1 METPGCSFI
10 HPVDR
15 IRPFQYNISASILQK
30 GEDGVK
36 QFFGMSQRGN
46 LEEALQGLRQPQF
59 IMLLSN
65 DAQFEDHVQALEKRF
80 PGVPSIGCIGMS
92 YQTSIVEKGVGV
104 VAFSDGV
111 AAAAN
116 VLECVSTMPVKYIRR
131 LEQDM
136 QQLGGGSRDTVCIDF
151 CTGNDACVLT
161 TMYTALRKRGISL
174 VGGTGGEG
182 RISANGRVYRDAV
195 AYGLI
200 RNQHGQVKTYKEN
213 IYHQLGNYR
222 FIASGTDRANYILG
236 TLNGKPAKQVYKD
249 ILHVTDEEILTRTFQ
264 NPFGKINGD
273 DTCIISIK
281 EVNGNALACY
291 RQVNDSDVLILLEL
305 GDYQAITRETIRQ
318 ICQDFPRRSAIF
330 SVNCLFRYKLFS
342 ERGYMQPYLREMAS
356 LGCHAGV
363 VGYGEHYNNRFVN
376 QSMTCVVFE

>member
-1 METPGCSFI
+1 
-10 HPVDR
+10 
-15 IRPFQYNISASILQK
+15 
-30 GEDGVK
+30 
-36 QFFGMSQRGN
+36 MSPRGN
-46 LEEALQGLRQPQF
+46 LEEALQGLYSPQF

-65 DAQFEDHVQALEKRF
+65 ADQFEDHVQALERRF

-92 YQTSIVEKGVGV
+92 YQIGVAEHGVGII
-104 VAFSDGV
+104 AFSDGV
-111 AAAAN
+111 SAAAN
-116 VLECVSTMPVKYIRR
+116 VLEQVSSMPVKYIQR
-131 LEQDM
+131 LDRDVQTV
-136 QQLGGGSRDTVCIDF
+136 GASGRDTVCIDF
-151 CTGNDACVLT
+151 CAGNDACVLT
-161 TMYTALRKRGISL
+161 TINTVLRQRDIPL
-174 VGGTGGEG
+174 VGGTGDQGKV
-182 RISANGRVYRDAV
+182 SANGRVYEDAV
-195 AYGLI
+195 AYALV
-200 RNQHGQVKTYKEN
+200 RNQGGRVKTYKEN

-236 TLNGKPAKQVYKD
+236 SLNGRPAKQVYKD

-281 EVNGNALACY
+281 EVHGNALACF

-305 GDYQAITRETIRQ
+305 GDYQAITRNTIQQ

-342 ERGYMQPYLREMAS
+342 ERGYMNSYLQDMAS
-356 LGCHAGV
+356 LGSHAGF

>member
-1 METPGCSFI
+1 M
-10 HPVDR
+10 
-15 IRPFQYNISASILQK
+15 
-30 GEDGVK
+30 K

-65 DAQFEDHVQALEKRF
+65 KGQFEDHVAALEKRF
-80 PGVPSIGCIGMS
+80 PGIPSIGCIGMS
-92 YQTSIVEKGVGV
+92 YQNSVVENGVGII
-104 VAFSDGV
+104 AFTEGV
-111 AAAAN
+111 TAAAN
-116 VLECVSTMPVKYIRR
+116 VLEQASSMPVKYIQR

-136 QQLGGGSRDTVCIDF
+136 QAVGGSSRDTVCIDF
-151 CTGNDACVLT
+151 CSGNDACVLT
-161 TMYTALRKRGISL
+161 TIYTVLSKRGISL
-174 VGGTGGEG
+174 VGGTGDQGMV
-182 RISANGRVYRDAV
+182 SANGRVYRDAV
-195 AYGLI
+195 AYALV
-200 RNQHGQVKTYKEN
+200 RNQNGRVKTYKEN

-222 FIASGTDRANYILG
+222 FVASDTDRANYVLG
-236 TLNGKPAKQVYKD
+236 ALNGKSAKQVYKD

-281 EVNGNALACY
+281 EVRGNALACF

-305 GDYQAITRETIRQ
+305 GDYRAIVQNTIRQ

-342 ERGYMQPYLREMAS
+342 EQGYMQNYLHDMSA
-356 LGCHAGV
+356 LGNHVGF